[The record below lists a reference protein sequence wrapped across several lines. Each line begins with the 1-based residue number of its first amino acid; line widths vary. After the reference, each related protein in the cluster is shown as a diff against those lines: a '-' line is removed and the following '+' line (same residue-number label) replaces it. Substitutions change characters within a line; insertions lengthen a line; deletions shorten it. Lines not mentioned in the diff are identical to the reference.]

1 VAAMKPLQNFELI
14 LLYVLYLVMV
24 DQPNR
29 SQTWLPTLQKIEN
42 LTKNRHV
49 KIVNL
54 YKNFFSSETT
64 GSI

>member
-1 VAAMKPLQNFELI
+1 
-14 LLYVLYLVMV
+14 MV

-64 GSI
+64 GTI